1 MRYMELMSDNGSIVS
16 VVAVDEPNFLR
27 YIPQQDIFVGCREDE
42 AIAVGFDNTICCLDG
57 HEDIKGVRDNIILN
71 AVFIDEDEYNRLS
84 YLASVEEGGVSDEND
99 EVTQD
104 NGMGETI
111 LTDLEYKIEVLRL
124 KEQVEELQKNGV
136 ASPVNDEATQRF
148 YETLSSSSTNTI
160 AKIRAAAQ
168 QYLDDT
174 SQPSDN

>member
-1 MRYMELMSDNGSIVS
+1 MRYMELVALDGTIVG
-16 VVAVDEPNFLR
+16 VVSEEQPNFLR
-27 YIPQQDIFVGCREDE
+27 YSHSVNLFLGCTETEADSVMIDNQICYLNGHEELQSVRDDIF
-42 AIAVGFDNTICCLDG
+42 
-57 HEDIKGVRDNIILN
+57 LN

-104 NGMGETI
+104 NGMDETI
-111 LTDLEYKIEVLRL
+111 LTDLDYKVEVLRL

-160 AKIRAAAQ
+160 AQIRAAAQ